1 MLFSADYR
9 DGIVTIDKKHYAGF
23 YAMSLLN
30 QYYKNDNAARI
41 AVFREYLW
49 HVRETLALGYLNDT
63 DFIKAGEEI
72 QMMLKTLPNI
82 KPFNTCDIG
91 AEKER
96 ISFL

>member
-41 AVFREYLW
+41 AVFREYL
-49 HVRETLALGYLNDT
+49 
-63 DFIKAGEEI
+63 
-72 QMMLKTLPNI
+72 
-82 KPFNTCDIG
+82 
-91 AEKER
+91 
-96 ISFL
+96 